1 MEGGDERHELGFLM
15 VPGFWNWLK
24 VVLEIVFLIS
34 DFALAPSLPF
44 VGASLRCKPL
54 AWNPRRIARLATWT
68 LASAEAVQVGG
79 NSATRYGLRFFPL
92 CSPPTHNPHTHTSPS
107 ALAPRLTRSGHSRL
121 SSTPRRPSLRSL
133 AFATRPPPPPHS
145 LNTSPTTN
153 TITRSPH
160 LRYDRSMQP
169 PAATSATAGAS
180 LALQATPTAESSLR
194 TVGFKSA

>member
-92 CSPPTHNPHTHTSPS
+92 CSPPTHNPHTHTHLP
-107 ALAPRLTRSGHSRL
+107 P
-121 SSTPRRPSLRSL
+121 PSLRVLRAPAIHVSRQPLVGPLFAHSHSPL
-133 AFATRPPPPPHS
+133 APPLPP
-145 LNTSPTTN
+145 
-153 TITRSPH
+153 TRSTRHQQPT
-160 LRYDRSMQP
+160 RSHDH
-169 PAATSATAGAS
+169 TSA
-180 LALQATPTAESSLR
+180 LR
-194 TVGFKSA
+194 

>member
-1 MEGGDERHELGFLM
+1 MEKGEMEGGDERHELELM

-133 AFATRPPPPPHS
+133 AFATRPPPPPPLAQHV
-145 LNTSPTTN
+145 TN
-153 TITRSPH
+153 NQHDHTIT
-160 LRYDRSMQP
+160 
-169 PAATSATAGAS
+169 TSA
-180 LALQATPTAESSLR
+180 LR
-194 TVGFKSA
+194 